1 MEMTMATLARVKWKA
16 GKYLGSGA
24 DGAKYLAELSFM
36 DDSELVAKDL
46 ERNLKEHKNYQCK
59 IMLYRTPET
68 ITPETIY
75 QDTFPSLQAALGFFA
90 NLVTSTGAQHC
101 EDTWQDD
108 FRAPAYTNQ
117 ELANSRIEKS
127 QTALEEAVQRITGSI
142 EELAEAI
149 ARQK

>member
-1 MEMTMATLARVKWKA
+1 MATLARVKWKS
-16 GKYLGSGA
+16 GDYPGA
-24 DGAKYLAELSFM
+24 DGAKYLAELSFF
-36 DDSELVAKDL
+36 DATELVVKDL

-68 ITPETIY
+68 TAPEIIY
-75 QDTFPSLQAALGFFA
+75 QDTFPSLQAALGFFS
-90 NLVTSTGAQHC
+90 NLVASTGAQHC
-101 EDTWQDD
+101 DHTRPHD

-117 ELANSRIEKS
+117 ELANSMIEKS
-127 QTALEEAVQRITGSI
+127 QKALEEAVQRITGSI